1 MDKEVAERI
10 KKIEERLDSLETM
23 INTIGTTSIK
33 KDQNTINMS
42 DLLTLPSSLQKSMLA
57 VQELQEATASRVAE
71 QTKRDRTVENIYLNQ
86 LTRLRYLTKE
96 RKGRKIYFK
105 ILKYY

>member
-42 DLLTLPSSLQKSMLA
+42 DLLTLPSSLQKTMLTA
-57 VQELQEATASRVAE
+57 QDLQEATASEVANK
-71 QTKRDRTVENIYLNQ
+71 T
-86 LTRLRYLTKE
+86 
-96 RKGRKIYFK
+96 GP
-105 ILKYY
+105 